1 MVCCA
6 VLDRCDYCEAACS
19 GGGAIDVDVS
29 NERPIPV
36 LDGFGFGLVSTT
48 EVLLVLTTAVTSSTA
63 HNE

>member
-36 LDGFGFGLVSTT
+36 FDGFGFGLVSTT
-48 EVLLVLTTAVTSSTA
+48 EVLKTAVASFTA
-63 HNE
+63 QN